1 MGELPSHIGRYE
13 ILASLGK
20 GGMAEV
26 FLGRATGEG
35 GFERLVAVKRILP
48 ELAETPDFVE
58 MFTDE
63 ARISAGL
70 SHGNIGQVHEFGR
83 SDDSYFIAMEYVQGV
98 HLRKIYRVFGKQKKI
113 PPPGLAAHVM
123 ANVCAA
129 LEHAHTR
136 TDEHGAP
143 RNIVHRD
150 VSPSNVLVTFE
161 GEIKL
166 IDFGI
171 ARARERVHETSASS
185 LKGKFAYMSPE
196 QAFGKDLDH
205 RSDIFGAGILLFE
218 LLTRCN
224 PFEGDNDLSTLERVR
239 KAKVIPPRKVVG
251 DVPAELEAICLR
263 ALQRDPGDRFD
274 SAGQMQAELEAFH
287 FKAGYG
293 RQQLAR
299 LMDSSFARQREQ
311 TRDLLR
317 RARSADST
325 DPGTATAH
333 VKREPRGFGRLTRVA
348 LIAAAVVL
356 VLAAAGLALRWKTE
370 PDGARVPGK
379 AASPPAPAQYTIS
392 VLSATPDLRCLAA
405 LDGRPLEPMPCRFK
419 ARGGQKLKLQ
429 VLSAQNQVFLE
440 QWTVEA
446 DRVIKVDLV
455 RQPVTSK
462 QPQVKPGAGKPPR
475 PRIKIRVTP
484 RKPPPRAV
492 PRKQP
497 PKPAGRGEDPDSDDK
512 EVVW

>member
-1 MGELPSHIGRYE
+1 MGDLPTNIGRYE
-13 ILASLGK
+13 ILAPLGK

-48 ELAETPDFVE
+48 DLAETPDFVE

-83 SDDSYFIAMEYVQGV
+83 SDDSYFIAMEYIQGV
-98 HLRKIYRVFGKQKKI
+98 HLRKIYRAFGKMKKI
-113 PPPGLAAHVM
+113 PPPGLAAYVM

-136 TDEHGAP
+136 TDAEGTAQ
-143 RNIVHRD
+143 NIVHRD

-171 ARARERVHETSASS
+171 ARARQRAHETAAAS

-224 PFEGDNDLSTLERVR
+224 PFEDDSDLSTLERVR

-251 DVPAELEAICLR
+251 EVPAELEAVCLK
-263 ALQRDPGDRFD
+263 ALQRKRGDRYA
-274 SAGQMQAELEAFH
+274 SAGQMQAELETFH

-293 RQQLAR
+293 RQQLSR
-299 LMDSSFARQREQ
+299 LMQETFAKQRQEN
-311 TRDLLR
+311 RDLLR
-317 RARSADST
+317 RHARGT
-325 DPGTATAH
+325 GPGTATAH
-333 VKREPRGFGRLTRVA
+333 VRRDPPATRSGKAWLALVAVA
-348 LIAAAVVL
+348 LAVVL
-356 VLAAAGLALRWKTE
+356 AVVGLAMQWNKPSEKIPVAT
-370 PDGARVPGK
+370 GA
-379 AASPPAPAQYTIS
+379 PAPTTVQHTIS
-392 VLSATPDLRCLAA
+392 VQTEAPGVRCLAA
-405 LDGRPLEPMPCRFK
+405 IDRRPMEPMPCRFT
-419 ARGGQKLKLQ
+419 ADRGQQVKLQ
-429 VLSAQNQVFLE
+429 VTSGQSQLFLE
-440 QWTVEA
+440 QWTVNA

-455 RQPVTSK
+455 REPT
-462 QPQVKPGAGKPPR
+462 AKPPQQPEPKPAEKAPTR
-475 PRIKIRVTP
+475 PRDRRTT
-484 RKPPPRAV
+484 RTRPPPQTT
-492 PRKQP
+492 PNKQP
-497 PKPAGRGEDPDSDDK
+497 PKPTPKPKEDPDSDDK

>member
-1 MGELPSHIGRYE
+1 MGDLPSHIGRYE
-13 ILASLGK
+13 ILAPLGK

-26 FLGRATGEG
+26 FVGRATGEG

-70 SHGNIGQVHEFGR
+70 SHGNIGQVYEFGR
-83 SDDSYFIAMEYVQGV
+83 SDDSYFIAMEYIQGV
-98 HLRKIYRVFGKQKKI
+98 HLRKIYRVFGKAKKI
-113 PPPGLAAHVM
+113 PPPGLAAYVM

-136 TDEHGAP
+136 TDAEGSP
-143 RNIVHRD
+143 QNIIHRD

-171 ARARERVHETSASS
+171 ARARQRVHETSASA

-196 QAFGKDLDH
+196 QAFGRDLDH
-205 RSDIFGAGILLFE
+205 RSDIFCAGILLFE

-224 PFEGDNDLSTLERVR
+224 PFEDDNDLSTLERVR

-251 DVPAELEAICLR
+251 DVPEELEAVCLE
-263 ALQRDPGDRFD
+263 ALQREPDDRFA
-274 SAGQMQAELEAFH
+274 SAGEMQSALEAYH
-287 FKAGYG
+287 FKVGYG
-293 RQQLAR
+293 RQQLSG
-299 LMDSSFARQREQ
+299 LMQEAFAEQREK

-317 RARSADST
+317 RARST
-325 DPGTATAH
+325 DTAPGTATAH
-333 VKREPRGFGRLTRVA
+333 VRAPPVPDRKGRAPLV
-348 LIAAAVVL
+348 AAVAAL
-356 VLAAAGLALRWKTE
+356 LLAAAGLGFFLLSRPSE
-370 PDGARVPGK
+370 QVQV
-379 AASPPAPAQYTIS
+379 SPPAPARHTIS
-392 VLSATPDLRCLAA
+392 VQTEAPDVRCVAA
-405 LDGRPLEPMPCRFK
+405 LDGRPMEPMPCRFT
-419 ARGGQKLKLQ
+419 ANHGQQLKLQ
-429 VLSAQNQVFLE
+429 VTSGQSQLFLE
-440 QWTVEA
+440 QWTVDA

-455 RQPVTSK
+455 SKTATRPPVEKEQEPVVKHRASGKRHRKTRKTPAPVSSK
-462 QPQVKPGAGKPPR
+462 KK
-475 PRIKIRVTP
+475 KKP
-484 RKPPPRAV
+484 RKPTAPR
-492 PRKQP
+492 
-497 PKPAGRGEDPDSDDK
+497 EDPDSDDK